1 MTSLF
6 LIDGDSV
13 ISEKCPEQES
23 SPQPCDLFVRMRNH
37 LATRDWWKPVGK
49 IYISSHAVILLF
61 QILQPPLLV
70 LHVCKCCLLRL
81 GKHLSR
87 TQ

>member
-13 ISEKCPEQES
+13 I
-23 SPQPCDLFVRMRNH
+23 F
-37 LATRDWWKPVGK
+37 GK
-49 IYISSHAVILLF
+49 MPRTGVEPTTLRFICSDAEPFSHKRLVPSHAVILLF

-70 LHVCKCCLLRL
+70 LHVCKCCLLHL